1 MKRLCYGIVVL
12 AAIALG
18 ACTPFEEFY
27 ITPEKRIDR
36 LVAKQEYA
44 QALAVL
50 DSLPSNVPEAAGRQQ
65 KRQQIEALIADYER
79 VVLEDARRKQEKDE
93 LAEAY
98 KIVELALHKVP
109 SSARLQQA
117 HILLREQQ
125 AERMREI
132 EERLLIADTE
142 SLLQKASLWKERA
155 QVKSNGSDGV
165 ETRAQ
170 VEQVRA
176 KLRTCRERLMECGLR
191 ALDSNRLERAD
202 KCLNL
207 AQQIEHK
214 RDVAQAL
221 AQLNEKKTSLIRK
234 VRVKK
239 QRTQEAQRRKESEQL
254 LTQLHEAIAAADLPG
269 AQQALSRLNSLG
281 IQSQELM
288 DLQQALNNAIGAKVD
303 ELLEQG
309 NALYRDEKVQ
319 EAKAAWEAALALD
332 PTNERVRMSIER
344 ADTVLK
350 KLQELQQQQLP
361 AFRNQNRNSVQ
372 TDPRTAGQALP

>member
-1 MKRLCYGIVVL
+1 MKVLWYGIIVL
-12 AAIALG
+12 VAITLG
-18 ACTPFEEFY
+18 ACTPLEEFY
-27 ITPEKRIDR
+27 LTPEKRIDR
-36 LVAKQEYA
+36 LIAKQEYA

-50 DSLPSNVPEAAGRQQ
+50 ESLPPNAPAAAGRQQ

-79 VVLEDARRKQEKDE
+79 AALEDARRKQEKDE

-98 KIVELALHKVP
+98 EVLDLALRRIP
-109 SSARLQQA
+109 GSAKLQQA
-117 HILLREQQ
+117 HTILREQQ

-142 SLLQKASLWKERA
+142 SLLQKSSLWEERV
-155 QVKSNGSDGV
+155 QVKSDGSAGI
-165 ETRAQ
+165 ETRTQ
-170 VEQVRA
+170 MEQVRTRL
-176 KLRTCRERLMECGLR
+176 KTCREKLMECGLR
-191 ALDSNRLERAD
+191 ALDNNRFERAD

-207 AQQIEHK
+207 AQQIEYK
-214 RDVAQAL
+214 GDVAQAL
-221 AQLNEKKTSLIRK
+221 ARLNEKTTSITRQ

-254 LTQLHEAIAAADLPG
+254 LTQLREAIAAADLPG
-269 AQQALSRLNSLG
+269 AQLALSRLNSLG
-281 IQSQELM
+281 VQNQELAS
-288 DLQQALNNAIGAKVD
+288 LQQALNKAISDRVE

-319 EAKAAWEAALALD
+319 EAKAAWEAALMLD
-332 PTNERVRMSIER
+332 PANERVRMSIER

-350 KLQELQQQQLP
+350 KLQELQQQQS
-361 AFRNQNRNSVQ
+361 ASRSRNQTSVR